1 MVVNDLLYD
10 GKRFYNLDSDDTFF
24 NIGDIKYWTQR
35 YNNHSHYPKSSYVHD
50 MPSYNAENKIVTSF
64 YNYPNPITNDQT
76 KFRFYINEQVSS
88 VKINI
93 YDILGNLVD
102 TISKN
107 DLIINEYNE
116 IIWICNNYH
125 PGLYFAEI
133 LCLNK
138 QQDIIKIVIDY

>member
-1 MVVNDLLYD
+1 M
-10 GKRFYNLDSDDTFF
+10 
-24 NIGDIKYWTQR
+24 
-35 YNNHSHYPKSSYVHD
+35 
-50 MPSYNAENKIVTSF
+50 TSF

-93 YDILGNLVD
+93 YDILGNLID
-102 TISKN
+102 SKSKN

-116 IIWICNNYH
+116 IIWTCNNYQ

-133 LCLNK
+133 LCSNK